1 MTLEKIRNFDRVSGL
16 KEPLFVEGPE
26 LTPAPPAG

>member
-1 MTLEKIRNFDRVSGL
+1 MTLEKIKNFDLVSGI

-26 LTPAPPAG
+26 SACQL